1 MVVSKVGWAAL
12 IAGVL
17 ILTAYGA
24 NAVLTD
30 PEVTHWEKWG
40 LGLLWG
46 GILSLLA
53 GVAWERY
60 KESGIDPYKDVQR

>member
-1 MVVSKVGWAAL
+1 MINKFGWTAL
-12 IAGVL
+12 IVGVF
-17 ILTAYGA
+17 ILTGYSA

-40 LGLLWG
+40 LGLRWG

-53 GVAWERY
+53 GVTWGRY
-60 KESGIDPYKDVQR
+60 KESGNDPYKEVQR